1 MLVLTIIAIHAFH
14 VTRGKWI
21 GRSHKVLLGSVFVI
35 TGVTIATGSYWLFVV
50 SAFLGLFSMGMPIK
64 GMKRLAVRDSL
75 TGVPNRHYFF
85 DGKFLEVSK
94 KVNNNQPITVVMLD
108 IDGFKR
114 FNDTYGHLEGD
125 KRLREVAEI
134 LKSSVRKNDVV
145 VRYGG
150 DEFLLVLHADENDAK
165 RVMKRIEEELQKYLL
180 RIQKM
185 VPSRSCG

>member
-1 MLVLTIIAIHAFH
+1 
-14 VTRGKWI
+14 
-21 GRSHKVLLGSVFVI
+21 
-35 TGVTIATGSYWLFVV
+35 
-50 SAFLGLFSMGMPIK
+50 
-64 GMKRLAVRDSL
+64 
-75 TGVPNRHYFF
+75 
-85 DGKFLEVSK
+85 
-94 KVNNNQPITVVMLD
+94 MLD

-165 RVMKRIEEELQKYLL
+165 RVMKRIEEELQRKSISISYGFKRWFPHEAVDDVLKEADQ
-180 RIQKM
+180 RMYEMKQEKQNHISETSEA
-185 VPSRSCG
+185 P